1 MPNADLIILATLV
14 FYSDVGCFQYIVTV
28 GLVRILLRT
37 RAFPYP
43 SNTPL

>member
-14 FYSDVGCFQYIVTV
+14 FYTDVGCFQYIVTV
-28 GLVRILLRT
+28 GLVRTFLRAY
-37 RAFPYP
+37 AFYYP